1 VQGQLASGVPFPEI
15 IRQVALFG
23 LQNRDGWGIG
33 LTILTSFGNLLPVL
47 PAEET
52 YLALFHGA
60 RRVAGIVALT
70 LAL

>member
-1 VQGQLASGVPFPEI
+1 MPVPEI
-15 IRQVALFG
+15 IQQVALFG
-23 LQNRDGWGIG
+23 LQNRDGLGIG

-47 PAEET
+47 PEEET